1 MYRVFKKVYKRLGWS
16 FIHLSVSLKG
26 ESCVKS
32 LTVNTD
38 LKNCLKC
45 KLLMRSLPEWE
56 RKIGEEG
63 EDRGRYSWS
72 LTKAGRP
79 LPFPI
84 PPQSLSYSVCSCS
97 FYGIER

>member
-1 MYRVFKKVYKRLGWS
+1 MYRTFKKVYKRLGWS
-16 FIHLSVSLKG
+16 FIHLSVSPKG

-32 LTVNTD
+32 LSVNTD

-72 LTKAGRP
+72 VTKAGCL

-84 PPQSLSYSVCSCS
+84 PPQILFYTVYSCS
-97 FYGIER
+97 FYGMER